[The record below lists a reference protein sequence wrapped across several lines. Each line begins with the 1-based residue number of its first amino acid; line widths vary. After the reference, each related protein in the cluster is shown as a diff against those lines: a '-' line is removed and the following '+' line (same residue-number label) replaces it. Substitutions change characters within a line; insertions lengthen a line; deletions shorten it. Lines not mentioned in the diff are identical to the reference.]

1 MNNLIDGYK
10 VLISSN
16 FSLYVKTHG
25 AHFNV
30 TGMFFQSL
38 HQLFKDQYEDLQAA
52 HDSIGENMRKLDAF
66 TPASLSEYLKYSIIA
81 DQIEVLDATGY
92 VNRLLLDHERMIALL
107 NRVFKLAEAEDK
119 QDHMNFIAERL
130 DAHSKMRWMLKSLV
144 NSVANQSQVVDVMIK
159 L

>member
-1 MNNLIDGYK
+1 MHNLVDGYK
-10 VLISSN
+10 VLIASN
-16 FSLYVKTHG
+16 FALYLKTHN

-30 TGMFFQSL
+30 TGMFFPQL
-38 HQLFKDQYEDLQAA
+38 HELFKTQYEDLFEAY
-52 HDSIGENMRKLDAF
+52 DSIGENMRKLDAF
-66 TPASLSEYLKYSIIA
+66 TPASLTEYLRYTVIA

-107 NRVFKLAEAEDK
+107 NKVFKLAEAEDR

-130 DAHSKMRWMLKSLV
+130 DAHSKQRWMLKTLV
-144 NSVANQSQVVDVMIK
+144 NSVANAARQVDVMVK